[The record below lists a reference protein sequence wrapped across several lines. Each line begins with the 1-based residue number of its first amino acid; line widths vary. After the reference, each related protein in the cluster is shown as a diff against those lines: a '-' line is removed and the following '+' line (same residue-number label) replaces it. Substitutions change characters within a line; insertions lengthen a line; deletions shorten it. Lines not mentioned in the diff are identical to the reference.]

1 MARRELSVEPRE
13 VLGKKVAALRRS
25 GVLPGNVY
33 GRGLESVSVQI
44 ATESFESTLKT
55 LVANE
60 VIDLKLKGERGT
72 RPVVIHRVQRHPL
85 GKGILHAEF
94 YQVSLREKM
103 RAEVPVVL
111 VGKSDAVETYNG
123 ILLQESETVH
133 VEALPL
139 DLPSSVELDVS
150 ALAELDTSLHVRD
163 LVFPGN
169 VTVLSDPDVV
179 VARVASP
186 RVSEEELEPAA
197 AAEEAPAEEAE
208 EETPEP
214 AAASESEPEAERPSP

>member
-1 MARRELSVEPRE
+1 MARRELTVEPRE
-13 VLGKKVAALRRS
+13 VLGKKVAALRRD
-25 GVLPGNVY
+25 GVLPANVY

-44 ATESFESTLKT
+44 GTEEFETTLKS

-60 VIDLKLKGERGT
+60 VIDLKLRGERGT

-111 VGKSDAVETYNG
+111 VGSSDAVETYNG
-123 ILLQESETVH
+123 ILLQESETIH

-150 ALAELDTSLHVRD
+150 ALTELDTSLHVRD
-163 LVFPGN
+163 LVFPEN
-169 VTVLSDPDVV
+169 VTVLTDPDVV
-179 VARVASP
+179 VTRVASP
-186 RVSEEELEPAA
+186 RVAEEELAPAA
-197 AAEEAPAEEAE
+197 EAAEEEAE
-208 EETPEP
+208 EAAEAAEEP
-214 AAASESEPEAERPSP
+214 AEEKAEAEPESEAR